1 MARSASPGAGSS
13 GRFYERAARDRSGF
27 GRRGCG
33 RAGRLRRAGL
43 QLGRGWLPRR
53 PRRCCRRYH
62 AFFVAELDG
71 AIIGTAGL
79 SEHGSLER
87 LYVLPPGRGQG
98 LGAALLRAVIEEA
111 RERGFVRLEIW
122 TDKLLIDA
130 HRLYERF
137 GAYRDGERVNDD
149 PDASHEWRYVLALS
163 GACVA
168 VFDDEGRVLVVREN
182 YGRRRYTF
190 PGGAVEASETP
201 AEAAV
206 REAREEIG
214 AEIELDHVIGSYGLD
229 NGFLVHLFRGHVVA
243 RSPALQP
250 GGELS
255 ELRWVSSDLVPEPQ
269 SNVLRYGLPDAVAGR
284 RGIVRENLT
293 RH

>member
-1 MARSASPGAGSS
+1 MSV
-13 GRFYERAARDRSGF
+13 
-27 GRRGCG
+27 
-33 RAGRLRRAGL
+33 RRATAADSAGAAAVVRAVYAEQGFSWDAGGYHADL
-43 QLGRGWLPRR
+43 DDVAAS
-53 PRRCCRRYH
+53 YH